1 MKVEKIPL
9 RGQLIYAS
17 GMLGWSVLTSAVAVM
32 LVYFYQA
39 PSDSGLENLIP
50 KIGVLGIVNSMSL
63 IMVGT
68 RIWDAF
74 IDPVIAYFSD
84 KSRSKF
90 GRRIIFMRYALIPI
104 VIFGFLLF
112 LPANETESS
121 ANIWRLAFIQLL
133 FNFFISLYIIPYN
146 ALLPELGHTSKEKL
160 RISTYQQM
168 GFIGGW
174 IIAATGL
181 TIFAFNKNN
190 LQLEPL
196 KAFQYAI
203 WTIFFIGYIF
213 LAIPAFF
220 LNEKKYCV
228 SSRSDESFMKNLV
241 PVLKNKN
248 LFLYIVSDFTYFIA
262 LTIMG
267 TGALYFV
274 TELLKLNES
283 YGNIMIIIMVGLSV
297 LLYPVVNWLAGK
309 FTKKVLVLSSLL
321 FLAVIFLYVFYM
333 GNLNLKNESEA
344 YLISVLMAWPLAFLG
359 ILPPVILAEITHL
372 DAYRTKKNKEAT
384 YFAIRSL
391 FIQFGQTLGL
401 AVFTILIGIDA
412 ASETGRWLI
421 KVFPNIPFN
430 ELGIRLS
437 GIFGFGLCL
446 AAAFIFSFFNQKK
459 LSEGLAEMELDPEN
473 YYEEEVKV
481 TSKKMKKPKKLK

>member
-1 MKVEKIPL
+1 MKADKIPL

-39 PSDSGLENLIP
+39 PSQSGLQNLIP
-50 KIGVLGIVNSMSL
+50 RIGVLGIVNGMSL

-68 RIWDAF
+68 RVWDAV
-74 IDPVIAYFSD
+74 IDPIIAYFSD
-84 KSRSKF
+84 KSSSKY

-112 LPANETESS
+112 LPARDFESS
-121 ANIWRLAFIQLL
+121 ANIWRLAFIQLM
-133 FNFFISLYIIPYN
+133 FNFFISLYVIPYN
-146 ALLPELGHTSKEKL
+146 ALLPELGHSSKEKL

-174 IIAATGL
+174 IIASTGL
-181 TIFAFNKNN
+181 SLFDFNKTH
-190 LQLEPL
+190 LHLEPL
-196 KAFQYAI
+196 RAFQYAI
-203 WTIFFIGYIF
+203 WTIFFIGCIF
-213 LAIPAFF
+213 LALPAFY
-220 LNEKKYCV
+220 LNEKKYCINV
-228 SSRSDESFMKNLV
+228 PSEESFFKNLGS
-241 PVLKNKN
+241 VLSNKN

-283 YGNIMIIIMVGLSV
+283 TGSIMIIIMVGLSV
-297 LLYPVVNWLAGK
+297 LLYPVVNYMADR
-309 FTKKVLVLSSLL
+309 FSKKTLVLSNLL
-321 FLAVIFLYVFYM
+321 FLALIFLEVFYM
-333 GNLNLKNESEA
+333 GHLNMKNANEA
-344 YLISVLMAWPLAFLG
+344 YLISILMSWPLAFLG

-372 DAYRTKKNKEAT
+372 DAFKTKKNKEAT

-412 ASETGRWLI
+412 ASSTGKWLI
-421 KVFPNIPFN
+421 NMFPNIPFN

-437 GIFGFGLCL
+437 GIFGFGLCIV
-446 AAAFIFSFFNQKK
+446 AAIIFSFFNQKK
-459 LSEGLAEMELDPEN
+459 LTEGLAEME
-473 YYEEEVKV
+473 
-481 TSKKMKKPKKLK
+481 SKSSVELEDKKDLAAKSIDMI

>member
-1 MKVEKIPL
+1 MQAEKIPL

-32 LVYFYQA
+32 LVYFYQP
-39 PSDSGLENLIP
+39 PSQAGLQNLIP

-68 RIWDAF
+68 RVWDAV
-74 IDPVIAYFSD
+74 IDPFIAFFSD
-84 KSRSKF
+84 KSKSKF
-90 GRRIIFMRYALIPI
+90 GRRIVFMRYSLIPI
-104 VIFGFLLF
+104 IIFGILLF
-112 LPANETESS
+112 LPARDVESN
-121 ANIWRLAFIQLL
+121 ANIWRLAVIQLL
-133 FNFFISLYIIPYN
+133 FNFFVSLYVIPYN
-146 ALLPELGHTSKEKL
+146 ALLPELGHTSREKL

-174 IIAATGL
+174 IIASTGL
-181 TIFAFNKNN
+181 AIFEFNKTN
-190 LQLEPL
+190 LHIEPL
-196 KAFQYAI
+196 RAFQYSI
-203 WTIFFIGYIF
+203 WLIFFVGYIF
-213 LAIPAFF
+213 LALPAFF

-228 SSRSDESFMKNLV
+228 NVPSDESFLKNLKS
-241 PVLKNKN
+241 VLSNKN

-274 TELLKLNES
+274 TELLKLPES
-283 YGNIMIIIMVGLSV
+283 YGTKMIIIMVGLSV
-297 LLYPVVNWLAGK
+297 LLYPVVNWLAGRY
-309 FTKKVLVLSSLL
+309 TKKTLVLTSLI
-321 FLAVIFLYVFYM
+321 FLAVIFLDVFYM
-333 GNLNLKNESEA
+333 GTLSLKNENEA
-344 YLISVLMAWPLAFLG
+344 YLISVLMSVPLAFLG

-372 DAYRTKKNKEAT
+372 DAYKTKKNKEAT

-401 AVFTILIGIDA
+401 AVFTILIGIQA
-412 ASETGRWLI
+412 NSGTGKWLI
-421 KVFPNIPFN
+421 KIFPNIPFN

-446 AAAFIFSFFNQKK
+446 AAAIIFSFFNQKK
-459 LSEGLAEMELDPEN
+459 LSEGLAEMESN
-473 YYEEEVKV
+473 EVQRLEDEKEFAER
-481 TSKKMKKPKKLK
+481 KIDMI